1 MCIGKFNV
9 AVNSVPLT
17 LTVLFSVGFDFHC
30 LDFSYNRQGSF
41 KLDAASIMKSQ
52 STINGRNVFKTSLFF
67 FKFTITLNH
76 FACRLLR
83 NLVTS
88 DFTPSKVSYLASNS
102 QYFGFLSEHTQ

>member
-41 KLDAASIMKSQ
+41 KLDAASIMKS
-52 STINGRNVFKTSLFF
+52 
-67 FKFTITLNH
+67 NH
-76 FACRLLR
+76 RVL
-83 NLVTS
+83 
-88 DFTPSKVSYLASNS
+88 
-102 QYFGFLSEHTQ
+102 